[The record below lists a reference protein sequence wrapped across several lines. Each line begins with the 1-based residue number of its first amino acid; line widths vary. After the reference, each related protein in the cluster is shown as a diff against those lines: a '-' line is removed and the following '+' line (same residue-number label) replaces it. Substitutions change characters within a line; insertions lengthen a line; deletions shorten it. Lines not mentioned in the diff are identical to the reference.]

1 MKTLENGMQCEVLK
15 VFRNASNKTKEVNG
29 ITVFTDLLKVKLSD
43 GKVKVICETELNK
56 QDIMNI
62 TAKQIKTC
70 YVYTKNGYTISYSG
84 GLYNFSALYNSG
96 RFKTLKEVKKEIKSL

>member
-56 QDIMNI
+56 
-62 TAKQIKTC
+62 
-70 YVYTKNGYTISYSG
+70 
-84 GLYNFSALYNSG
+84 
-96 RFKTLKEVKKEIKSL
+96 